1 MKCVGRGALTQMAH
15 VFQKPEVLEARRATA
30 VSVVSGNPWF
40 SQQEQFFV
48 PLNWSLHSLLMTV
61 YMQSEMLVL
70 CGS

>member
-1 MKCVGRGALTQMAH
+1 MGRGALTQMAH